1 MRRYTRFATGD
12 TIVELMLAFT
22 IFSVAAVA
30 ALSVMN
36 QGIALSQHSLEVTLV
51 RQQMDGQA
59 ETIRYLRDTSDPLWD
74 TIKSLAVDTQAAPLS
89 PSTCPGVSD
98 ITAAGANLHGFFIGR
113 DAATGDFLTDTID
126 ATNFDEPTTYAR
138 VDAES
143 QHTYG
148 LWVQA
153 VQAENGGK
161 PINAYDIYIH
171 ACWDSVA
178 MKHVPATLG
187 TIVRIYD
194 R

>member
-1 MRRYTRFATGD
+1 MLYRKFVAGD

-30 ALSVMN
+30 ALSLMN
-36 QGIALSQHSLEVTLV
+36 QGLALSQHSLEVTLV

-59 ETIRYLRDTSDPLWD
+59 ETIRYLRDTSDPLWN

-89 PSTCPGVSD
+89 PSTCPDVNY
-98 ITAAGANLHGFFIGR
+98 ITAAGGKLHGFYIAQDVTSGGFV
-113 DAATGDFLTDTID
+113 AETID
-126 ATNFDEPTTYAR
+126 ATNYDEPTTYAR
-138 VDAES
+138 VDSAG
-143 QHTYG
+143 QHAYG
-148 LWVQA
+148 MWVQA

-178 MKHVPATLG
+178 MKNVPATLG